1 MIVKWHDLE
10 SKVRTL
16 NGGGPQGALWGIL
29 EYLSQSNKN
38 TDFVPNG
45 KKFKF
50 IDDLSILEMINILS
64 IGISSYNFKMHVA
77 SDIPVNGYFTSNS
90 NLKTQ
95 EYLNKV
101 CKWTSDNMMELNKK
115 KSQAMLFNFT
125 RDYQFTSRT
134 VTENEVIDVVKE
146 TKLLGVMVND
156 VLSWDTNTSY
166 LVKRANSRMR
176 LLHKLVDFGIPHDD
190 LVNIYVLYVRS
201 ILEQ

>member
-1 MIVKWHDLE
+1 
-10 SKVRTL
+10 
-16 NGGGPQGALWGIL
+16 
-29 EYLSQSNKN
+29 
-38 TDFVPNG
+38 
-45 KKFKF
+45 
-50 IDDLSILEMINILS
+50 
-64 IGISSYNFKMHVA
+64 MHVA
-77 SDIPVNGYFTSNS
+77 SDIPENGYFTSNS

-134 VTENEVIDVVKE
+134 VMENEVIDVVKE

-190 LVNIYVLYVRS
+190 LVNINVLYVRY